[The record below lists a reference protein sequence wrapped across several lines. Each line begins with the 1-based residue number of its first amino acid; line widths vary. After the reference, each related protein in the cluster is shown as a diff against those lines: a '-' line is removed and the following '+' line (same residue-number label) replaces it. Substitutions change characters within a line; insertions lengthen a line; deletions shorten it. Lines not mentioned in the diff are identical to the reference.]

1 MCIKSLTLEELRHIK
16 EFKYSSS
23 NTSIAYN
30 YVVSPLLNKVV
41 TYLPKRLAPN
51 VLTLLSLVFNI
62 ISFLFTVY
70 ETGNDFSHEL
80 SRFACG
86 VQTIA
91 HFMYILLDNLDGKQ
105 ARRTGTSSSYGMLL
119 DHGCDVFTNII
130 VCYNVSHL
138 LMLGNTGFF
147 SYCLFI
153 SLIPGFFTTTY
164 EEYVIGYL
172 NLPCINGADEGNVF
186 VFMGSLIGWIFSP
199 SIFATK
205 ILFFTSGEWL
215 ALLVF
220 VGTVFTIGTTLA
232 TIAMKK
238 GVSRML
244 MSLIDWICFYNCIL
258 CPVMMCHWKYNEFY
272 SEHLSLI
279 MFTIGLLAA
288 RQTIDL
294 QIKICSKQTI
304 EYGIIVMVV
313 NVLLPICYFI
323 ENSKVK
329 ITIIGLSVIALLT
342 EIATLVMVRSIEILN
357 HLNRR
362 LLFIEVN
369 DSK

>member
-1 MCIKSLTLEELRHIK
+1 MCIKALTLEELRHIK
-16 EFKYSSS
+16 EFKYSAS

-30 YVVSPLLNKVV
+30 YVVSPLLNIVV
-41 TYLPKRLAPN
+41 KYLPKRLAPN

-70 ETGNDFSHEL
+70 ETGNDFTYEL

-138 LMLGNTGFF
+138 LMLGNTTFF
-147 SYCLFI
+147 SYCVFI
-153 SLIPGFFTTTY
+153 ALIPGFFTTTY
-164 EEYVIGYL
+164 EEYVLGYL

-186 VFMGSLIGWIFSP
+186 VFMGSLLGWLFTP
-199 SIFATK
+199 SIYATK
-205 ILFFTSGEWL
+205 VACFTVGEWL

-232 TIAMKK
+232 NIAMKK

-258 CPVMMCHWKYNEFY
+258 FPVLMCHLNYNEFY

-279 MFTIGLLAA
+279 MLTIALLAA

-304 EYGIIVMVV
+304 EYGIIVMAV
-313 NVLLPICYFI
+313 NVLLPVCYFI
-323 ENSKVK
+323 ENSTMKL
-329 ITIIGLSVIALLT
+329 TIIGLSVIALTT
-342 EIATLVMVRSIEILN
+342 EIATLVVVRSIEILN
-357 HLNRR
+357 HLDRK
-362 LLFIEVN
+362 LLFIDVN

>member
-1 MCIKSLTLEELRHIK
+1 MKEIQFVEKGVAKLVEREIPKLTE
-16 EFKYSSS
+16 YS
-23 NTSIAYN
+23 
-30 YVVSPLLNKVV
+30 
-41 TYLPKRLAPN
+41 
-51 VLTLLSLVFNI
+51 VLTKTLYTAVSAGTEKANILDKPNTFAYQKWPTEFNQYV
-62 ISFLFTVY
+62 LFKKNEV
-70 ETGNDFSHEL
+70 
-80 SRFACG
+80 
-86 VQTIA
+86 IA
-91 HFMYILLDNLDGKQ
+91 E
-105 ARRTGTSSSYGMLL
+105 
-119 DHGCDVFTNII
+119 
-130 VCYNVSHL
+130 
-138 LMLGNTGFF
+138 
-147 SYCLFI
+147 
-153 SLIPGFFTTTY
+153 TY